1 MPFWCYNVFGNANR
15 GHKLFMGDAGQLDAG
30 LRDQLPDHPPVRVE
44 RLVPGSVESLSGD
57 RLLHGVGTVVGRYP
71 CSPAPSS

>member
-1 MPFWCYNVFGNANR
+1 MN
-15 GHKLFMGDAGQLDAG
+15 
-30 LRDQLPDHPPVRVE
+30 DQFPDHPLVRVE

-57 RLLHGVGTVVGRYP
+57 RLLHGVGTVVGRDP